1 METEMKEYKQ
11 VVQNRKTNL
20 YYFCK
25 ILKPYII
32 IIVIIFYFFKT
43 SFPSLQFYWVTNVS
57 PVAYIFANS

>member
-43 SFPSLQFYWVTNVS
+43 SFPSLQFY
-57 PVAYIFANS
+57 